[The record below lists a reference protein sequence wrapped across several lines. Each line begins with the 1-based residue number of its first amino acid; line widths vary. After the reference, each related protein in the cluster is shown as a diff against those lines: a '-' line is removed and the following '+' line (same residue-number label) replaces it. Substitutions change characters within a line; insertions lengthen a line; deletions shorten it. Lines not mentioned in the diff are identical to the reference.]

1 MKGPARVITSYLERS
16 PLLRTFSSGLQRVAL
31 RNHCFVSRGRSR
43 ASSND
48 EDAVLLRIERNLRA
62 ASRGIVKVESISRA
76 VACADWL
83 IREIESALDIG
94 SIHSARR

>member
-1 MKGPARVITSYLERS
+1 
-16 PLLRTFSSGLQRVAL
+16 
-31 RNHCFVSRGRSR
+31 
-43 ASSND
+43 
-48 EDAVLLRIERNLRA
+48 VLLRIERNLRA